1 MRNINFKS
9 EITTT
14 IILLTILFLFLRP
27 SRLFMPDSLELM
39 LTLFFLIFYM
49 IFASLF
55 WKERSKDER
64 ENLHMLN
71 AGRLSFL
78 IGSSVL
84 AVGIFSQSL
93 MHEVDPW
100 LVYTLIAMLLTKTV
114 SRIYSQL
121 KN

>member
-1 MRNINFKS
+1 MKNISFKS
-9 EITTT
+9 EIITT
-14 IILLTILFLFLRP
+14 IVLLIVLFLFLRP
-27 SRLFMPDSLELM
+27 SGLLMPDSAQLM

-64 ENLHMLN
+64 ENFHRLN

-78 IGSSVL
+78 IGSGVL
-84 AVGIFSQSL
+84 AIGIFSQSL
-93 MHEVDPW
+93 RHDIDPW
-100 LVYTLIAMLLTKTV
+100 LVYSLIAMLITKAV
-114 SRIYSQL
+114 SRIYSQI